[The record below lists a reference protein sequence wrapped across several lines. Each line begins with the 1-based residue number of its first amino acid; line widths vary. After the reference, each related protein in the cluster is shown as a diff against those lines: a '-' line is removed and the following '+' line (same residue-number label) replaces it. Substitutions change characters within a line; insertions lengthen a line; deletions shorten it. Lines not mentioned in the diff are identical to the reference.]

1 MTAFYPKGIPCVAG
15 CYYVS
20 PGGTWRNNL
29 PTHQILSTAE
39 IILQSLEKNGNW
51 QRFGHDCKYENQ
63 LIPMASVG
71 TGTCVIPHRLHSYL
85 HIWCHL
91 CFFHLAERAFQTVSS
106 RAKKWEIKRTDTWFA
121 ADGNFQF
128 SPLKKKKYQQGS
140 REALFLFHRAF
151 AAGSDWN
158 WQGPFLTWVV
168 ELKIFFS
175 SRRNQ
180 SSQRGAM
187 FGIGIEYKLNL
198 N

>member
-63 LIPMASVG
+63 LIPMAWVG
-71 TGTCVIPHRLHSYL
+71 TGTCVIPHRIHSYL

-91 CFFHLAERAFQTVSS
+91 CFFHLTERAFQTVSS

-128 SPLKKKKYQQGS
+128 SPLKKKSIS
-140 REALFLFHRAF
+140 RGAGRPYFCFIEHLQRDLIETDRA
-151 AAGSDWN
+151 
-158 WQGPFLTWVV
+158 PFLHEWLSWRFFFLPAEIKVHNE
-168 ELKIFFS
+168 ELCSALGLSI
-175 SRRNQ
+175 N
-180 SSQRGAM
+180 
-187 FGIGIEYKLNL
+187 
-198 N
+198 